1 MTEKPQN
8 SRQFLVTP
16 STQNS
21 KQPKHKHR
29 GSEMVP
35 NEKKHLLLSLFKQGK
50 HGEVFTNCMKLKNRY
65 PNDLELLNLLGIAAV
80 QISNLYQAQKAFQ
93 KIIKLDAK
101 NSQAY
106 NNLGNVL
113 RQKGD
118 FNCIK
123 AYKKA
128 IKTNYS
134 FAEAHNN
141 LGAALL
147 TKGDMAEAVHSFIL
161 ATEINSNFHDA
172 FYNLGTAHR
181 YNGDLIASEKAYTSA
196 IKTASGSSASH
207 NGLGLTLYLQG
218 KLHEALKKFEQVT
231 TIEPSNA
238 EAHCNRGRTH
248 YSLGDISAARDAY
261 FHALSVD
268 KNYFQ
273 AANRLM
279 AMDFGT
285 VDLQEVERCISILQV
300 REQDDENA
308 EYLFFKANIE
318 KHLGQI
324 SKAFRILQKANNI
337 KKLQTQQRYEA
348 SEYDYR
354 EAKTRI
360 ENWHPIH
367 QDPSPNSINTI
378 CILGPSISG
387 KSTLEKLL
395 MPTPGLIPL
404 FESIKIDKF
413 QKMTARKLTFNDL
426 FYYSEAELLKRGTKF
441 VTSTSPA
448 TIFHADLLLD
458 TLQNSYC
465 VFVDRDP
472 LDLGSEIFQKNYKSG
487 NSYAYDPLQIQKFL
501 TLYSQ
506 LRDTLTT
513 KLPSRCLCISFEDLH
528 NNKPKVL
535 LKLQQMIS
543 PELVINN
550 TKRTKE
556 PYTTSQFRDRYK
568 GLLQQNGFFA

>member
-1 MTEKPQN
+1 
-8 SRQFLVTP
+8 
-16 STQNS
+16 
-21 KQPKHKHR
+21 
-29 GSEMVP
+29 
-35 NEKKHLLLSLFKQGK
+35 
-50 HGEVFTNCMKLKNRY
+50 
-65 PNDLELLNLLGIAAV
+65 
-80 QISNLYQAQKAFQ
+80 
-93 KIIKLDAK
+93 
-101 NSQAY
+101 
-106 NNLGNVL
+106 LGNVL

-128 IKTNYS
+128 IKTNDS

-147 TKGDMAEAVHSFIL
+147 TKGDTAEAVNSFIL

-181 YNGDLIASEKAYTSA
+181 YNGDLVASEKAYTSA
-196 IKTASGSSASH
+196 MKTASGSSASH

-218 KLHEALKKFEQVT
+218 KLHEALKKFEQAT
-231 TIEPSNA
+231 AIEPSNA
-238 EAHCNRGRTH
+238 EEHCNRSRTH
-248 YSLGDISAARDAY
+248 YSLGDISAARDVY
-261 FHALSVD
+261 IHALSVD

-285 VDLQEVERCISILQV
+285 LDLQEVERCISILQV

-318 KHLGQI
+318 KHVGQI
-324 SKAFRILQKANNI
+324 NKAFRILQKANNI

-354 EAKTRI
+354 EAKIRI

-378 CILGPSISG
+378 CILGPSRSG
-387 KSTLEKLL
+387 KSTLEKLI

-441 VTSTSPA
+441 VTSTSPT
-448 TIFHADLLLD
+448 TIFHAVLLVD

-465 VFVDRDP
+465 VFVDSDP
-472 LDLGSEIFQKNYKSG
+472 LDLGSEIFQKNYISG

-501 TLYSQ
+501 TLHSQ

-543 PELVINN
+543 PELIIND

-556 PYTTSQFRDRYK
+556 PYTTSQFRDLYK

>member
-1 MTEKPQN
+1 M
-8 SRQFLVTP
+8 
-16 STQNS
+16 
-21 KQPKHKHR
+21 
-29 GSEMVP
+29 
-35 NEKKHLLLSLFKQGK
+35 
-50 HGEVFTNCMKLKNRY
+50 
-65 PNDLELLNLLGIAAV
+65 
-80 QISNLYQAQKAFQ
+80 
-93 KIIKLDAK
+93 
-101 NSQAY
+101 
-106 NNLGNVL
+106 GNVL

-128 IKTNYS
+128 IKTNDS

-147 TKGDMAEAVHSFIL
+147 TKGDMAEAVNSFIL

-218 KLHEALKKFEQVT
+218 KLHEALKKFEHAT

-248 YSLGDISAARDAY
+248 YSLGDISAAKDAY
-261 FHALSVD
+261 IHAPSVD

-285 VDLQEVERCISILQV
+285 LDLQEVERCISILQV

-318 KHLGQI
+318 KHVGQI

-354 EAKTRI
+354 EAKIRI
-360 ENWHPIH
+360 EN
-367 QDPSPNSINTI
+367 
-378 CILGPSISG
+378 
-387 KSTLEKLL
+387 
-395 MPTPGLIPL
+395 
-404 FESIKIDKF
+404 
-413 QKMTARKLTFNDL
+413 
-426 FYYSEAELLKRGTKF
+426 
-441 VTSTSPA
+441 
-448 TIFHADLLLD
+448 
-458 TLQNSYC
+458 
-465 VFVDRDP
+465 
-472 LDLGSEIFQKNYKSG
+472 
-487 NSYAYDPLQIQKFL
+487 
-501 TLYSQ
+501 
-506 LRDTLTT
+506 
-513 KLPSRCLCISFEDLH
+513 
-528 NNKPKVL
+528 
-535 LKLQQMIS
+535 
-543 PELVINN
+543 
-550 TKRTKE
+550 
-556 PYTTSQFRDRYK
+556 
-568 GLLQQNGFFA
+568 